1 MTTNV
6 LRTADGW
13 WAVLPRALDPARH
26 PAGSP
31 AGNPARTGEPPA
43 GRAVRI
49 DTAAATTAELLADRA
64 AVREAVRGAVASDA
78 PGTPLADLAALS
90 PVTTPCRVVA
100 QMVNYRSHARDSGFT
115 GEIPPTFFRKAS
127 GSVSGPRDTIVRP
140 PHVRFLDYEIELGL
154 VMGAP
159 LPVGTVVTERDLP
172 AYVAGL
178 VLTNDVS
185 ARDVQLTKTQ
195 FYESKSYP
203 TFTPT
208 GPHLALLEPEDFPHL
223 TNLRLRLSVN
233 GEPRQ
238 DRTLADMIVRPAEA
252 LTLLARF
259 QTLAPGDLLLTGTP
273 GGTALKAPPKPVEKI
288 GALLPSAVKWKAF
301 FKSQARNPRYLRA
314 GDLITAT
321 IATPDGRIDLGEQ
334 RTAVADAPGS
344 RVAG

>member
-1 MTTNV
+1 MSTNV

-13 WAVLPRALDPARH
+13 WVVRD
-26 PAGSP
+26 
-31 AGNPARTGEPPA
+31 T
-43 GRAVRI
+43 RAVRI
-49 DTAAATTAELLADRA
+49 ETKAVTTAELLADLA
-64 AVREAVRGAVASDA
+64 AVRETVREAAASGDTGTAVA
-78 PGTPLADLAALS
+78 DLVALS

-115 GEIPPTFFRKAS
+115 GDIPPTFFRKAS
-127 GSVSGPRDTIVRP
+127 GSVSGPGEAIVRP
-140 PHVRFLDYEIELGL
+140 SHVKFLDYEIELGL

-159 LPVGTVVTERDLP
+159 LPVGTVVTEQDLP
-172 AYVAGL
+172 SYVAGL

-208 GPHLALLEPEDFPHL
+208 GPYLSLLEPEEFAHL
-223 TNLRLRLSVN
+223 LDLRLRLSVN
-233 GEPRQ
+233 GGLRQ
-238 DRTLADMIVRPAEA
+238 DRTLADMIVRPAQA

-273 GGTALKAPPKPVEKI
+273 GGTALKAPPKAVEKV
-288 GALLPSAVKWKAF
+288 GALLPPAVKWKAF
-301 FKSQARNPRYLRA
+301 FRSQARNPHYLRD

-334 RTAVADAPGS
+334 RTPVTDA
-344 RVAG
+344 

>member
-1 MTTNV
+1 MSTDV

-13 WAVLPRALDPARH
+13 WVVLGD
-26 PAGSP
+26 
-31 AGNPARTGEPPA
+31 
-43 GRAVRI
+43 RAVPV
-49 DTAAATTAELLADRA
+49 DTAATTTADLLADRA
-64 AVREAVRGAVASDA
+64 AVAKAAASGEA
-78 PGTPLADLAALS
+78 GTPVAGLAALS

-115 GEIPPTFFRKAS
+115 GEIPPAFFRKAS
-127 GSVSGPRDTIVRP
+127 GSVSGPTDTIVRP
-140 PHVRFLDYEIELGL
+140 SHVKLLDYEIELGL
-154 VMGAP
+154 VIGAP
-159 LPVGTVVTERDLP
+159 LPVGTAVAERDLP

-178 VLTNDVS
+178 VVTNDVS

-208 GPHLALLEPEDFPHL
+208 GPYLTLLEPADFDHL
-223 TNLRLRLSVN
+223 LDLRLKLSVN
-233 GEPRQ
+233 GELRQ
-238 DRTLADMIVRPAEA
+238 DRTLTDMIVRPAQA

-259 QTLAPGDLLLTGTP
+259 QALDPGDLLLTGTP

-288 GALLPSAVKWKAF
+288 GALLPAAVKWKSF
-301 FKSQARNPRYLRA
+301 FKSQAKNPRYLDE

-334 RTAVADAPGS
+334 RTPVADANRSS
-344 RVAG
+344 RSAT